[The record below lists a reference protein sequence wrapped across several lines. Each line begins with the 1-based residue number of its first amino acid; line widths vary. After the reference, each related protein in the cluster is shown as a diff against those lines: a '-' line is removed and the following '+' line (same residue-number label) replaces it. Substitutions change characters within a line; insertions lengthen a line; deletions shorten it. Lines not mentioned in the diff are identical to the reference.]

1 MNNLV
6 ELFCDVD
13 DFCQTFL
20 PRWESQQMASG
31 DLQRRRKG
39 KLSLSEI
46 MTIIILFHQSNY
58 RTFKAFYKEYVEMY
72 LRSAFPDLVSYPRF
86 VALKPR
92 ALGPLCAYLYR
103 LYGQCSGISFI
114 DSTPLKVCHNR
125 RIQQH
130 KVFAGLAG
138 RGKSSMGWFYGF
150 KLHLVVNDQG
160 QLLGCQL
167 TSGNVDDR
175 TPVPTLAKHLFG
187 KLFGDRGYVSQP
199 LFDQLWQTF
208 NVQLITKLRK
218 NMKNKLMTMS
228 DKILLRKRALI
239 ETIIDQLKN
248 ISQIEHSRHRSPFNF
263 LVNVLAGLIAYCH
276 QPKKPAL
283 HFISDSASLLA
294 YP

>member
-1 MNNLV
+1 MNSLV

-13 DFCQTFL
+13 DFCQSFL
-20 PRWESQQMASG
+20 PIWEKQQISSG
-31 DLQRRRKG
+31 LKQRRRKG
-39 KLSLSEI
+39 KLSLSEN

-58 RTFKAFYKEYVEMY
+58 RTFKAFYKEHVRKQLCSE
-72 LRSAFPDLVSYPRF
+72 FPNLVSYPRF

-92 ALGPLCAYLYR
+92 ALGPLSVYLYS

-160 QLLGCQL
+160 QLLGCQI
-167 TSGNVDDR
+167 TAGNVDDR
-175 TPVPTLAKHLFG
+175 KPVPARAKHLFR
-187 KLFGDRGYVSQP
+187 KLFGDRGYVSKP
-199 LFDQLWQTF
+199 LFEQLWQTF
-208 NVQLITKLRK
+208 NLQLITKLRK

-228 DKILLRKRALI
+228 DKILLRKRALV

-283 HFISDSASLLA
+283 QFISDSASLVA